1 MFVATA
7 CIGKNSQEGTCF
19 KAAAWKTKSEPLITF
34 STLLKSLV
42 SPIKNLTLES
52 FSSFL
57 RISCLFS
64 SLLKIRI
71 SEISLLIRCLTMV
84 DPKEPVPPVI
94 VTTED
99 FDNLDIG
106 LTFGRHQAD

>member
-1 MFVATA
+1 
-7 CIGKNSQEGTCF
+7 
-19 KAAAWKTKSEPLITF
+19 
-34 STLLKSLV
+34 
-42 SPIKNLTLES
+42 
-52 FSSFL
+52 
-57 RISCLFS
+57 
-64 SLLKIRI
+64 
-71 SEISLLIRCLTMV
+71 MV